1 MFVRSKRRLV
11 IYKRNVC
18 SLIFKHQDILQQ
30 DSFNEDL
37 ERETKRE
44 NITSLL
50 IICFNEYDWS
60 NI

>member
-11 IYKRNVC
+11 KYKRNVC

-37 ERETKRE
+37 KRETK
-44 NITSLL
+44 LH
-50 IICFNEYDWS
+50 F
-60 NI
+60 